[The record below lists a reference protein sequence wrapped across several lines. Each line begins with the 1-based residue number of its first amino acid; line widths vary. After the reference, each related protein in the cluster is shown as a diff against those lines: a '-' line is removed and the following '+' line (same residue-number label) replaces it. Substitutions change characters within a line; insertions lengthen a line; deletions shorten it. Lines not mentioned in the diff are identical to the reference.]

1 MARLR
6 AEPGRVAD
14 AVEELLR
21 MDGPVQMVFRL
32 AREDVKYGG
41 TTIRAGERVHLVLNA
56 ANRDPSVF
64 ERPDELDIERGRS
77 RHVSFGPGAHFCL
90 GAPLAR
96 LEARVALQGL
106 LARFDGLELEPAAAP
121 LAWRPELVI
130 HGLKALPLRYAT
142 RGASRGGHGR
152 DGADRPAASVSGRA
166 GTRASEPA
174 G

>member
-1 MARLR
+1 
-6 AEPGRVAD
+6 
-14 AVEELLR
+14 

-32 AREDVKYGG
+32 AREDVEYGG

-64 ERPDELDIERGRS
+64 ERPDELDIDRGRS

-106 LARFDGLELEPAAAP
+106 LARFDRLELDPAAR
-121 LAWRPELVI
+121 LSWRPELVI
-130 HGLKALPLRYAT
+130 HGLRALSVRYAGPGT
-142 RGASRGGHGR
+142 DRGDGGGDRGGDVR
-152 DGADRPAASVSGRA
+152 RPAPVSG
-166 GTRASEPA
+166 
-174 G
+174 

>member
-1 MARLR
+1 M
-6 AEPGRVAD
+6 
-14 AVEELLR
+14 
-21 MDGPVQMVFRL
+21 
-32 AREDVKYGG
+32 
-41 TTIRAGERVHLVLNA
+41 
-56 ANRDPSVF
+56 
-64 ERPDELDIERGRS
+64 
-77 RHVSFGPGAHFCL
+77 SFGPGAHFCL

-106 LARFDGLELEPAAAP
+106 LARFDRLELEPAAAP

-142 RGASRGGHGR
+142 RGASRGGHGG

>member
-1 MARLR
+1 
-6 AEPGRVAD
+6 
-14 AVEELLR
+14 

-32 AREDVKYGG
+32 AREDVAYGG

-56 ANRDPSVF
+56 ANRDPSAF

-106 LARFDGLELEPAAAP
+106 LARFDRLELEPAAAP

-130 HGLKALPLRYAT
+130 HGLKALPLRYAKRGAET
-142 RGASRGGHGR
+142 RG
-152 DGADRPAASVSGRA
+152 GANGETGRPAGRVSERVGNPASGRE
-166 GTRASEPA
+166 G
-174 G
+174 